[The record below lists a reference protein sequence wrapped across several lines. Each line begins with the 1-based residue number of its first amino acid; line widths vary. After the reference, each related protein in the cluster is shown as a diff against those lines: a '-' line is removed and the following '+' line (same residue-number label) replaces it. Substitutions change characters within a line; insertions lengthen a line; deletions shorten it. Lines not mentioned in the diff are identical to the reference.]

1 MKDSGGRV
9 AAKVPEACW
18 AHPDGTDSFVATQIL
33 VSALL
38 VGKFTPQEL
47 VGCAIKTT
55 HVHAYLSLR
64 GVSCLSICGRFNK
77 RKHLAFDPTI
87 SSKTLSH
94 RQTHP
99 SQMLGILSGNK
110 TETLKTTSLSIK
122 NKKCRGSRPRPPER
136 NAGRQRRRAGRTVRT
151 DMKGCAHT
159 SGENGGAARQAV

>member
-9 AAKVPEACW
+9 TAKVPEACW

-64 GVSCLSICGRFNK
+64 GVTCLSICGRFNK

-122 NKKCRGSRPRPPER
+122 NKKCPWQSASASGEERRPPE
-136 NAGRQRRRAGRTVRT
+136 AEG
-151 DMKGCAHT
+151 
-159 SGENGGAARQAV
+159 GENRAYRHERMCPHVG